1 MPNNKKGEINYTT
14 KLVLSDLEMKQDI
27 LIATGILII
36 HAIVVGIT
44 VAGGVAIFT
53 GRFAK
58 FHKKDF
64 FAWAFI
70 ACSFGQI
77 FSLMFTGGCIFT
89 TWEKEL
95 RLQADPTSSY
105 SKTFLQEYLPFLPD
119 GFVHA
124 VPFLT
129 IGALIGAI
137 IQIRY
142 AIKRKSNINRQ

>member
-1 MPNNKKGEINYTT
+1 
-14 KLVLSDLEMKQDI
+14 MKQEI
-27 LIATGILII
+27 LIANGILIL
-36 HAIVVGIT
+36 HLIVVGIT
-44 VAGGVAIFT
+44 VAGGIALFT

-58 FHKKDF
+58 FNKKDI
-64 FAWAFI
+64 FAWAFL

-77 FSLMFTGGCIFT
+77 ISLIFTGGCVFT
-89 TWEKEL
+89 AWEKEL
-95 RLQADPTSSY
+95 RLHADPTASY

-137 IQIRY
+137 IQIRF
-142 AIKRKSNINRQ
+142 AIKRKRHKQPIK

>member
-1 MPNNKKGEINYTT
+1 MTQEIWLAN
-14 KLVLSDLEMKQDI
+14 
-27 LIATGILII
+27 GILIL
-36 HAIVVGIT
+36 HTIVVGIT
-44 VAGGVAIFT
+44 VAGGIAIFT

-77 FSLMFTGGCIFT
+77 LSLLFTGGCLFT
-89 TWEKEL
+89 EWGKNI
-95 RLQADPTSSY
+95 RLKADPTSSY

-119 GFVHA
+119 RLIHA

-129 IGALIGAI
+129 VGALFGAI
-137 IQIRY
+137 IQIY
-142 AIKRKSNINRQ
+142 FAIQKKKEKNIKVKV